1 MDNILLG
8 LLFFTSR
15 TIYQLRERIEKGL
28 HLMYSSSMGS
38 IQAAVKKLLG
48 NGYIRYEET
57 VENGKYKKI
66 YSITDTG
73 KQYFLDWVNGPIEMQ
88 NMKNPE
94 LVKVYFMGLSD
105 KKNRDANIVQH
116 LSHLREQ
123 YLVLQAVCEEGERI
137 SVPEEQ
143 ADILFYQ
150 LATARY
156 GRDFMEFHISWYE
169 NLLKEMKNEKTE
181 VS

>member
-1 MDNILLG
+1 MDNLLLG

-15 TIYQLRERIEKGL
+15 TIYQLRERVEKGL

-38 IQAAVKKLLG
+38 IQAAIKKLLEK
-48 NGYIRYEET
+48 GYIRYEET

-66 YSITDTG
+66 YSITDEG
-73 KQYFLDWVNGPIEMQ
+73 KQHFLDWVNSPIEMQ

-94 LVKVYFMGLSD
+94 LVKIYFMGLSD
-105 KKNRDANIVQH
+105 AKNREANIEQH
-116 LSHLREQ
+116 LARLREQ
-123 YLVLQAVCEEGERI
+123 YLALQAICEEAEEV
-137 SVPEEQ
+137 SVPKEG

-156 GRDFMEFHISWYE
+156 GRDFMQFHIAWYE
-169 NLLKEMKNEKTE
+169 NLLKEMRNEKRNE
-181 VS
+181 E